1 MEHVD
6 CVGEEVPELNGT
18 GLHSIQ
24 KAKDF
29 QEHKTYVSATQ
40 SVSQPFRLIKGDQ
53 LDCRIG
59 LI

>member
-6 CVGEEVPELNGT
+6 CLGEEVPE
-18 GLHSIQ
+18 LHSIQ
-24 KAKDF
+24 KAKDL

-40 SVSQPFRLIKGDQ
+40 SVSQPFRLIEGDQ